1 MLNIEMTREGYE
13 GIPATEKTLTD
24 ADLRQWAVGKD
35 VAVIPLAIAA
45 LKKAQESIVVT
56 KAAFEQSGA
65 EITALTLKVGDVVTL
80 DVTREPAENTAA
92 PAWTLPADET
102 VVKAAVNPDDT
113 RYVTI
118 KAVAA
123 GSVEVKCAVGAG
135 TATVTVTVE

>member
-35 VAVIPLAIAA
+35 TSVIPLAIAA
-45 LKKAQESIVVT
+45 LKKAQESITVT
-56 KAAFEQSGA
+56 KAAFDQDGTEV
-65 EITALTLKVGDVVTL
+65 TALTLKVGDVVTL
-80 DVTREPAENTAA
+80 NVTREPAENTAA
-92 PAWTLPADET
+92 PTWTLPADET
-102 VVKAAVNPDDT
+102 VVKAEVDPNDT

-123 GSVEVKCAVGAG
+123 GSADISCAVGAG
-135 TATVTVTVE
+135 TATVTVTVA